1 MSRLFAVYGEWCATH
16 PWEII
21 IAVITITTSF
31 LTLDKQPSE
40 AIKKPLACN
49 TCLDEHFSAADV
61 VVMTVIRCIAILYSY
76 HQFKNL
82 QNLGSKYIMGIAG
95 IFIVFSSF
103 VFTSVAL
110 KLLQIEFIDLKDA
123 LFFFLLLTDLSKA
136 AKLTQFA
143 LTSSSQVYI
152 SKSIARGVSI
162 LGPTITLDTIVE
174 TLVISVGTL
183 SGVHRLEMLSYFAC
197 MTVIVNY
204 IIFMTVFPAF
214 LSLILELGRVSNFY
228 GDERIGVMKML
239 LEENEKSN
247 PVVQRVKMI
256 MSLGLVVVH
265 INSRWRFSDEE
276 PTGTLQLDTNKNCTE
291 DASFYVFVMKQF
303 ALSADH
309 VIILILLITLIVKFT
324 FFENREF
331 LQEFSET
338 DSIEETHKSLIGSKR
353 TMSFSVEIQTEEIEI
368 VKENMTSEIPVENR
382 TLPECLKLFRANEA
396 DKLLNDEIIRLVET
410 KHIPSYNLE
419 HIVKNPERGV
429 LIRRTILE
437 KSLGDKSI
445 LHSLPY
451 QNYNYSKVMGACCE
465 NVIGYV
471 PVPVGIAGPLLLDG
485 VKYFIP
491 MATTEGCL
499 IASTNRGKQ
508 LVSLFTITKQLLSLY
523 YYLFISSI

>member
-1 MSRLFAVYGEWCATH
+1 MSKVFALYGEWCATH

-31 LTLDKQPSE
+31 LTLDKQPPE
-40 AIKKPLACN
+40 TVKKPLVCN
-49 TCLDEHFSAADV
+49 SCLDEHFSAADV

-103 VFTSVAL
+103 VFTSASL

-228 GDERIGVMKML
+228 GEESTGVMKML

-265 INSRWRFSDEE
+265 INSRWRFSDEN
-276 PTGTLQLDTNKNCTE
+276 TNGTLHIDTNKNCT
-291 DASFYVFVMKQF
+291 DDTSFYVRVMKQF

-309 VIILILLITLIVKFT
+309 VVILILLITLIVKFT

-331 LQEFSET
+331 LQEFSEN
-338 DSIEETHKSLIGSKR
+338 ETSDESHKSTTGSKR
-353 TMSFSVEIQTEEIEI
+353 TISFSVEIQTEESSSIE
-368 VKENMTSEIPVENR
+368 ETASEVPAENR
-382 TLPECLKLFRANEA
+382 SLPECLKLFRADEA
-396 DKLLNDEIIRLVET
+396 NKLFDDEIIKLVET

-419 HIVKNPERGV
+419 RIVKNPERGV
-429 LIRRTILE
+429 LIRRKILE
-437 KSLGDKSI
+437 KSIADKST
-445 LHSLPY
+445 LKGLPY
-451 QNYNYSKVMGACCE
+451 QNYNYNKVMGACCE

-485 VKYFIP
+485 VKYFVP

-499 IASTNRGKQ
+499 IASTNRGKVYIIHLLTFYFTD
-508 LVSLFTITKQLLSLY
+508 LVHNIF
-523 YYLFISSI
+523 

>member
-1 MSRLFAVYGEWCATH
+1 MSKLFAAYGEWCATH

-21 IAVITITTSF
+21 IAVITITTSLF
-31 LTLDKQPSE
+31 TLDKQPSE
-40 AIKKPLACN
+40 AIKKSTVCN

-103 VFTSVAL
+103 VFTSAAV

-143 LTSSSQVYI
+143 LTSKSQLYI

-162 LGPTITLDTIVE
+162 LGPTITFDTIVE

-183 SGVHRLEMLSYFAC
+183 SGVHRLEMLSHFAC
-197 MTVIVNY
+197 MTVIINY

-228 GDERIGVMKML
+228 GEDRTGVMKML

-265 INSRWRFSDEE
+265 INSRWKFSNME
-276 PTGTLQLDTNKNCTE
+276 PTKVLHLETNQNCTE
-291 DASFYVFVMKQF
+291 DSSFYVRVMKQF

-309 VIILILLITLIVKFT
+309 VVILILLITLIVKFT
-324 FFENREF
+324 FFENGEF
-331 LQEFSET
+331 LQELTELDGVDTQKNMS
-338 DSIEETHKSLIGSKR
+338 SSKR
-353 TMSFSVEIQTEEIEI
+353 TISFSVEIQTEEMSAVEE
-368 VKENMTSEIPVENR
+368 VGTEEEPSEKR
-382 TLPECLKLFRANEA
+382 TLPDCLKLLRADQAN
-396 DKLLNDEIIRLVET
+396 KLLDDEIIKLVET

-419 HIVKNPERGV
+419 KVVKNPERGV
-429 LIRRTILE
+429 LIRRKILE
-437 KSLGDKSI
+437 KSLENKSA
-445 LHSLPY
+445 LHYLPY
-451 QNYNYSKVMGACCE
+451 QNYNYGKVMGACCE
-465 NVIGYV
+465 NVIGYA
-471 PVPVGIAGPLLLDG
+471 PVPVGVAGPLLLDG
-485 VKYFIP
+485 VKYFVP

-499 IASTNRGKQ
+499 IASTNRGECTSNIPLK
-508 LVSLFTITKQLLSLY
+508 
-523 YYLFISSI
+523 